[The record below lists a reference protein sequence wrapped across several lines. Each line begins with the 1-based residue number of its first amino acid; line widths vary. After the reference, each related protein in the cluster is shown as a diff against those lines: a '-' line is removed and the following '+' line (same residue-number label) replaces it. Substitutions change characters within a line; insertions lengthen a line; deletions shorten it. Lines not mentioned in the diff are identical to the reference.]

1 MNEKRKLVA
10 RNQWYKF
17 LNIACETHTKPAGTK
32 VDIDPAKFRK
42 NIRRYT
48 ENMIGSRP
56 FNKAHLS
63 ELFGAYIEDGR
74 IPELMGVNV
83 TKLGEG
89 IIVNIVEFEFSRGSQ
104 SIIDEIF
111 IRMKDFSPFAAK
123 RTDYGFKMNV
133 RIPERKIDLLQKAPK
148 QPKPEIIAK
157 VEKDI
162 KEVSTDILK
171 LQIKQIEAEI
181 KRRHALELDVMM
193 NDYIVERDKLVK
205 MNIAIMKIAKEFGM
219 EREYSERLSTHA
231 L

>member
-17 LNIACETHTKPAGTK
+17 LNIACETHSKPAGTK

-48 ENMIGSRP
+48 ESMIGSRS
-56 FNKAHLS
+56 FSKAHLN
-63 ELFGAYIEDGR
+63 ELFGAYIEDGQC
-74 IPELMGVNV
+74 PELMGVNV

-89 IIVNIVEFEFSRGSQ
+89 IVVNIVEFEFSRGSQ
-104 SIIDEIF
+104 SIVDKMIEQ
-111 IRMKDFSPFAAK
+111 MKAFSPFAAK
-123 RTDYGFKMNV
+123 RTEYGFKMNV
-133 RIPERKIDLLQKAPK
+133 RIPERKIDLLQKQPK
-148 QPKPEIIAK
+148 QQKPEIIAK

-171 LQIKQIEAEI
+171 LQIKQIESEI
-181 KRRHALELDVMM
+181 RRRQSHELDVMM

-205 MNIAIMKIAKEFGM
+205 MNIAIMKIAKEYGM
-219 EREYSERLSTHA
+219 DREYGERLSTHA

>member
-32 VDIDPAKFRK
+32 VEIDSMKFRK
-42 NIRRYT
+42 NIRLYT
-48 ENMIGSRP
+48 ENMIGSKVY
-56 FNKAHLS
+56 NKAHLN
-63 ELFGAYIEDGR
+63 ELFGAYIVDNR
-74 IPELMGVNV
+74 IPELIGVNV

-89 IIVNIVEFEFSRGSQ
+89 IVVNIVEFEFSRGSQ
-104 SIIDEIF
+104 SIIDEMF
-111 IRMKDFSPFAAK
+111 IKMKEFSPFAAK
-123 RTDYGFKMNV
+123 RTEYGFKMNV

-148 QPKPEIIAK
+148 QQKPEIIAK

-171 LQIKQIEAEI
+171 LQIKQLEAEI
-181 KRRHALELDVMM
+181 KRRHIIELDAMM

-205 MNIAIMKIAKEFGM
+205 MNIAIMKIAKEYGM
-219 EREYSERLSTHA
+219 DREYGERLSTHA